1 MVPYRD
7 NPCMREPERHHSEVL
22 PTPWAGIY
30 ATRTDSARHYGR
42 HWHATW
48 GLGLIDGGAHRSAS
62 ARGSVDA
69 WRGDLLATN
78 PGEVHDGRPLGGSS
92 RQWRIVYFEPEAVRR
107 LEDTG
112 GTEIEINA
120 AVLRDEVLRG
130 SLLRLLGCIEH
141 WNGAKT
147 PPADAPACEEAL
159 VDTWGLLVRR
169 HTAAATRREAK
180 ACLQRVRERLADDV
194 ASQPSLQVLGAE
206 AGLSR
211 FQLLRQFRAAFG
223 VTPHE
228 WLLQQ
233 RAESARGLIGKGC
246 GLADAAARAG
256 FADQSHMT
264 RVFRRQFGFTPGAW
278 RGACGR
284 AMQ

>member
-7 NPCMREPERHHSEVL
+7 NPCMRETERHHSEVL
-22 PTPWAGIY
+22 ATPWAGIY
-30 ATRTDSARHYGR
+30 ATRTDSARHYGK

-78 PGEVHDGRPLGGSS
+78 PGEVHDGRPLDGPS
-92 RQWRIVYFEPEAVRR
+92 RQWRIVYFEPAAVRR
-107 LEDTG
+107 LDDAG
-112 GTEIEINA
+112 GAQIEIGA
-120 AVLRDEVLRG
+120 AVLRDDVLRG
-130 SLLRLLGCIEH
+130 ALLRLLGRIER
-141 WNGAKT
+141 WNAANAVRT
-147 PPADAPACEEAL
+147 DALACEEAL
-159 VDTWGLLVRR
+159 VEAWGLLVRR
-169 HTAAATRREAK
+169 HAAVATRREAK
-180 ACLQRVRERLADDV
+180 ACLQRVRERLADDLAV
-194 ASQPSLQVLGAE
+194 QPSLQALGSE

-233 RAESARGLIGKGC
+233 RAETARALVGKGL
-246 GLADAAARAG
+246 GLAEAAARAG

-278 RGACGR
+278 RSACHKL
-284 AMQ
+284 Q